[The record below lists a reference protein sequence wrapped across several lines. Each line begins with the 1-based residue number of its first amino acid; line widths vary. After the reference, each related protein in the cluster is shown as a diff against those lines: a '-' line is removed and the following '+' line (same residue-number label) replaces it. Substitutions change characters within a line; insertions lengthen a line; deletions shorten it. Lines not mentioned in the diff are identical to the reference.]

1 MKKIIVTLGVL
12 AMAGTFSA
20 SSASGAIPPWIHK
33 PIIIGYPQPNPE
45 VPRPGP
51 FTPKPDQNPPK
62 LVDSNVVVLS
72 LEML

>member
-12 AMAGTFSA
+12 AMTGTFSA
-20 SSASGAIPPWIHK
+20 NSASGAIPPWIKK

-51 FTPKPDQNPPK
+51 FTPKPDQNPKPACGDA
-62 LVDSNVVVLS
+62 LVLCPET
-72 LEML
+72 L